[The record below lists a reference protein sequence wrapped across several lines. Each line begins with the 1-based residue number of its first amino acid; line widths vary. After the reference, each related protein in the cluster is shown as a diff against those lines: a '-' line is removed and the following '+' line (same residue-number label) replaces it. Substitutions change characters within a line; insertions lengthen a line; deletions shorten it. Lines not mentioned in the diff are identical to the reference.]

1 MTRIG
6 KAAVALAMAFSAGAA
21 VAADETAPAPYDY
34 YLRLFREDPE
44 SLRKI
49 YLQEVKRCHESGQ
62 RSAEYY
68 KDLGLVNAAGIK
80 VFERA
85 RKWTH
90 DQLLARARKAAKLV
104 AEGKLVYTDERPKK
118 GIRSEKGKFHMLY
131 DLLEL
136 DIKNPERDPDLG
148 AFLEVVKTAVPG
160 ELTFVQR
167 KMIVFA
173 PLDHEVY
180 EPFLSVYDKVW
191 KAGNETQAGSMLF
204 AYQFH
209 KSGGGKSNSRP
220 AVEKPCATKKDP
232 ALEIMTLRARGV
244 KVQSFAVKPPT
255 TLKDALAKLQKS
267 APGILIQVKP
277 LKDGT
282 TPAVPQVRVEDASV
296 YETAMLLCD
305 TVDYSVRIT
314 SRGIL
319 AEPKD

>member
-1 MTRIG
+1 MNM
-6 KAAVALAMAFSAGAA
+6 KKVLCAMACAALSFSLS
-21 VAADETAPAPYDY
+21 ADETAPAPYDH

-49 YLQEVKRCHESGQ
+49 YQQEVKRCNESGQ
-62 RSAEYY
+62 ASAEYY
-68 KDLGLVNAAGIK
+68 KDLGLESEAAIK
-80 VFERA
+80 VFKRA
-85 RKWTH
+85 RKQTH

-104 AEGKLVYTDERPKK
+104 AEGKLVYTDELPKK

-148 AFLEVVKTAVPG
+148 AFLEVVKTVVPG
-160 ELTFVQR
+160 ELTFVQQ

-173 PLDHEVY
+173 PLDYEVY

-191 KAGNETQAGSMLF
+191 KAGNRTQAGSMLF
-204 AYQFH
+204 AYQLN
-209 KSGGGKSNSRP
+209 KSDGGKSRP
-220 AVEKPCATKKDP
+220 AAKKPCEQKKDP
-232 ALEIMTLRARGV
+232 ALEVMTLRANGI
-244 KVQSFAVKPPT
+244 KVQSFAVKPPM

-267 APGILIQVKP
+267 APGVVLQAKT

-282 TPAVPQVRVEDASV
+282 TPTVPQVQVGDASV
-296 YETAMLLCD
+296 YEAAKILCD

-314 SRGIL
+314 PQGIL
-319 AEPKD
+319 AEPKN

>member
-1 MTRIG
+1 MSMKNILC
-6 KAAVALAMAFSAGAA
+6 AMACAVAVFSL
-21 VAADETAPAPYDY
+21 AADKTAPAPYDY
-34 YLRLFREDPE
+34 YLHLFREDPAA
-44 SLRKI
+44 LRKI
-49 YLQEVKRCHESGQ
+49 YLQEVKRCNESGQ
-62 RSAEYY
+62 ASAEYY
-68 KDLGLVNAAGIK
+68 KDLGLESAAAIK
-80 VFERA
+80 VFNRA
-85 RKWTH
+85 RKQAH
-90 DQLLARARKAAKLV
+90 DQLLARAKKAAKLV

-148 AFLEVVKTAVPG
+148 AFLEVVKTVVPG
-160 ELTFVQR
+160 ELTFVQQ

-173 PLDHEVY
+173 PLDYEVC

-191 KAGNETQAGSMLF
+191 KAGNRTQAGSMLF
-204 AYQFH
+204 AYQLN
-209 KSGGGKSNSRP
+209 KSNGGKTNSRP
-220 AVEKPCATKKDP
+220 AAEKPCEQKNGQ
-232 ALEIMTLRARGV
+232 ALEIMTLRANGV
-244 KVQSFAVKPPT
+244 KVQSFAVQPPM

-267 APGILIQVKP
+267 APGVPIRVKP

-296 YETAMLLCD
+296 YETAKILCD

-314 SRGIL
+314 PQGIL